1 MPRILAA
8 TEGSTVSDAVLPHAS
23 CLARALEADLVV
35 VRVLSPLLD
44 CGDVF
49 RLGLQEAVQVVSARW
64 KEELTARMAEMSVPG
79 DPVIEVRR
87 REEEIH
93 DSILRAA
100 AEQDAVV
107 AAMSSRGSSAVRHAL
122 LGSVALSV
130 LNKTPIPLLL
140 AGQRIAPPDAQRPDY
155 HIVLTS
161 DGSDDSLRAVEAVVP
176 LSEHPTVRVTLLR
189 IHAPRMGDRGDAVE
203 IAEATADLDRLRS
216 RFPAPDRV
224 ETVVRSIV
232 RFGGIDSAIVQAATE
247 LRASVIAL
255 ATHGH
260 SRKYHV
266 FAGGAAMG
274 VLGQSPLPVLMVRSA
289 PAAHA
294 S

>member
-23 CLARALEADLVV
+23 GLARALEGDLVV
-35 VRVLSPLLD
+35 IRVLSPLLD

-64 KEELTARMAEMSVPG
+64 REDLAARMAEMNVPG
-79 DPVIEVRR
+79 EPLVEVRR

-93 DSILRAA
+93 ESILRAA
-100 AEQDAVV
+100 AEQGAVV

-122 LGSVALSV
+122 LGSVALSM

-140 AGQRIAPPDAQRPDY
+140 AGQRITPPDTERADY

-176 LSEHPTVRVTLLR
+176 LSEHPAVRVTLLR
-189 IHAPRMGDRGDAVE
+189 IHAPRMGDRGDAIE
-203 IAEATADLDRLRS
+203 IAAATADLDRLRS
-216 RFPAPDRV
+216 HFPAPERV

-232 RFGGIDSAIVQAATE
+232 RFGGIDSGIVQAAKD
-247 LRASVIAL
+247 LGASAIAI

-266 FAGGAAMG
+266 FAGGTAMG

-289 PAAHA
+289 PAGHT